1 MTDASARPTLVEHIT
16 AAFERLTATEKRAA
30 RVLLDNYPMAALG
43 TVANFAGEAGVSA
56 PTILRLVDKL
66 GFRGYAE
73 FQAHLREELEAR
85 LQSPLERSGGGP
97 RDRESDASFLHRYA
111 EQVCDNVMH
120 TVRRVPVTE
129 IEAIG
134 SLLMDERRRV
144 YLLGGR
150 FSGALAR
157 QFQSHLHAVRGG
169 ILDISGQSHAWPEHL
184 LDLRRRDVLVV
195 FDFRRY
201 QKDVIG
207 FAEDAASRGATV
219 VLFTDPWR
227 SPAAKVASHVLS
239 ARIDT
244 HSRWDSAVA
253 PLVLVEAVTALVTD
267 QRWARVQSRMKD
279 LETLQTQL
287 HRHPE

>member
-1 MTDASARPTLVEHIT
+1 MTNASARPTLVEHIT
-16 AAFERLTATEKRAA
+16 AAFEKLTVTEKRAA

-43 TVANFAGEAGVSA
+43 TAASFADAAGVSA

-73 FQAHLREELEAR
+73 FQAHVRGELEAR
-85 LQSPLERSGGGP
+85 LQSPLERSDSGP
-97 RDRESDASFLHRYA
+97 RDRESDAGFLHRYA
-111 EQVCDNVMH
+111 EQACDNVMS
-120 TVRRVPVTE
+120 TVRRLPVTE

-134 SLLMDERRRV
+134 KLLMDERRRV

-157 QFQSHLHAVRGG
+157 QFHAHLHAVRGG
-169 ILDISGQSHAWPEHL
+169 VQDISGQSQAWPEYL
-184 LDLRRRDVLVV
+184 LDLRRRDVLIV

-227 SPAAKVASHVLS
+227 SPVSKVAAHVLS

-253 PLVLVEAVTALVTD
+253 PLVLVEVVTALVTD
-267 QRWARVQSRMKD
+267 QRWTRVQSRMKD
-279 LETLQTQL
+279 LESLQTQL
-287 HRHPE
+287 HRQPG